1 MMLRTHSAPIIV
13 TSDRSPDK
21 CKAATFTREAIS
33 RDVNIA
39 DFTTTLEHAPKILR
53 RCPICKIVDFQ
64 RNHPIDTRR
73 RPTVTHLHEFA
84 SYD

>member
-1 MMLRTHSAPIIV
+1 MLHTHGASTAV

-21 CKAATFTREAIS
+21 CEAATFAREAIAG
-33 RDVNIA
+33 DINIA

-53 RCPICKIVDFQ
+53 RCPVCKIVDFQ
-64 RNHPIDTRR
+64 RDHPIDTRR
-73 RPTVTHLHEFA
+73 RSTITHLHEFA